1 MIQPEPLYTIQ
12 ELTMLH
18 GLSRMTIARLYENEP
33 GVLILSR
40 KIRNKRGH
48 RTNEGSSPC
57 SLAGN
62 EKADGELNVNFHR
75 LDRGRNRGIHNDLLG
90 LIPRRV
96 IFFRCLYAT
105 MAQKF

>member
-48 RTNEGSSPC
+48 RTMR
-57 SLAGN
+57 
-62 EKADGELNVNFHR
+62 V
-75 LDRGRNRGIHNDLLG
+75 
-90 LIPRRV
+90 PRHVHLRV
-96 IFFRCLYAT
+96 MRKL
-105 MAQKF
+105 MVS